1 MIPEPKPSSRGRC
14 VDEIPVCSTNSDDYP
29 WGDPERS
36 REDDLR
42 EVEEAWGSLAFAEN
56 FAPRGDRRFAEW
68 WAAYQRA
75 GAGPSAAAALGRA
88 NWEIDI
94 RPLLSAIR
102 APTLVLSRRGDPIGP
117 PDAARYMAEQI
128 PGGRFVELEGD
139 DHILWLGDVEA
150 LCGEIEQ
157 FITGIRPA
165 RPEPG
170 AVTTILQCD
179 VESSAM
185 RAGPTCSA
193 VTVASPT
200 SRLPPEQG
208 GSSTAPATG

>member
-1 MIPEPKPSSRGRC
+1 
-14 VDEIPVCSTNSDDYP
+14 
-29 WGDPERS
+29 
-36 REDDLR
+36 
-42 EVEEAWGSLAFAEN
+42 
-56 FAPRGDRRFAEW
+56 
-68 WAAYQRA
+68 
-75 GAGPSAAAALGRA
+75 PSAAAALGRA

-165 RPEPG
+165 SPEPG

-179 VESSAM
+179 VES
-185 RAGPTCSA
+185 RR
-193 VTVASPT
+193 ASP
-200 SRLPPEQG
+200 E
-208 GSSTAPATG
+208 SSTRRARELGDESWADLLSRYSPLACLR

>member
-1 MIPEPKPSSRGRC
+1 MEDAHAVLDAVGLERAHVMGWSEGGPLAVLLAVMHPERVQSLTLYGTQAC
-14 VDEIPVCSTNSDDYP
+14 FHVTDDYP

-42 EVEEAWGSLAFAEN
+42 EVEEAWGGLAFAEN

-75 GAGPSAAAALGRA
+75 GASPSAAAALGRA

-117 PDAARYMAEQI
+117 HRRCPVH
-128 PGGRFVELEGD
+128 G
-139 DHILWLGDVEA
+139 
-150 LCGEIEQ
+150 
-157 FITGIRPA
+157 
-165 RPEPG
+165 
-170 AVTTILQCD
+170 
-179 VESSAM
+179 
-185 RAGPTCSA
+185 
-193 VTVASPT
+193 
-200 SRLPPEQG
+200 
-208 GSSTAPATG
+208 

>member
-1 MIPEPKPSSRGRC
+1 M
-14 VDEIPVCSTNSDDYP
+14 
-29 WGDPERS
+29 
-36 REDDLR
+36 
-42 EVEEAWGSLAFAEN
+42 
-56 FAPRGDRRFAEW
+56 
-68 WAAYQRA
+68 
-75 GAGPSAAAALGRA
+75 
-88 NWEIDI
+88 
-94 RPLLSAIR
+94 
-102 APTLVLSRRGDPIGP
+102 
-117 PDAARYMAEQI
+117 
-128 PGGRFVELEGD
+128 RFVELEGD

-150 LCGEIEQ
+150 LCGEIEH

-179 VESSAM
+179 VEASTRLAEETAM

-200 SRLPPEQG
+200 SRLAPEAG

>member
-1 MIPEPKPSSRGRC
+1 VIPEPKPSSRGRC

-102 APTLVLSRRGDPIGP
+102 ARR
-117 PDAARYMAEQI
+117 
-128 PGGRFVELEGD
+128 
-139 DHILWLGDVEA
+139 
-150 LCGEIEQ
+150 
-157 FITGIRPA
+157 
-165 RPEPG
+165 
-170 AVTTILQCD
+170 
-179 VESSAM
+179 SS
-185 RAGPTCSA
+185 
-193 VTVASPT
+193 
-200 SRLPPEQG
+200 
-208 GSSTAPATG
+208 